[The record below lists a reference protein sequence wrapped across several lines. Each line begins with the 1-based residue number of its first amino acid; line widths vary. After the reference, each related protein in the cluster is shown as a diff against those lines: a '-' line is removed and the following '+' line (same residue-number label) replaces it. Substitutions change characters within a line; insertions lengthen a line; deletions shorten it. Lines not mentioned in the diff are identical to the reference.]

1 MSDISDNI
9 NKTKGPF
16 MQFISVRDLRGKSS
30 DVWRQLKSERE
41 MVVTSNGKPVAIL
54 SAVSE
59 ATLEETLMA
68 IRRATAVSAVTSMQ
82 QQSVRNGLDKTPLKK
97 VNEVIND
104 VRRGNS

>member
-1 MSDISDNI
+1 
-9 NKTKGPF
+9 
-16 MQFISVRDLRGKSS
+16 MQFISVRDLRGKTSE
-30 DVWRQLKSERE
+30 VWRQLQSERE

-82 QQSVRNGLDKTPLKK
+82 QQSVRNGLDKLPLKK
-97 VNEVIND
+97 VNEIV
-104 VRRGNS
+104 NSTRHKKSK